1 MQLGFWPEQSQEIL
15 RSPHLGTKFLPGSYL
30 LSYFFKTVGY
40 GIMPSLIIH
49 TIKPVLL
56 QHC

>member
-1 MQLGFWPEQSQEIL
+1 MQLGFWPEQSQDIL
-15 RSPHLGTKFLPGSYL
+15 RSSHFGPKFLPGSYL

-49 TIKPVLL
+49 TTKPVLL
-56 QHC
+56 